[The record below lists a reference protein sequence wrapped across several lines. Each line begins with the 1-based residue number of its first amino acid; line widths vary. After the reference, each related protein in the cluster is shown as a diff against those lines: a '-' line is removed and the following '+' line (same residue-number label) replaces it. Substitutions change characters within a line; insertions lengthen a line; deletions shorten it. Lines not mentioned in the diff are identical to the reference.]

1 MCLHGE
7 MSQRR
12 GIWPSHNLEVDGL
25 LLVATNVAARGLD
38 VEGVSHVI
46 QWDCLIIV
54 KRLSIGAAEL
64 DEPGM
69 KGATCLSFL
78 QKKQPASR
86 AW

>member
-1 MCLHGE
+1 MAQGTVKWFNDSKGFL
-7 MSQRR
+7 M
-12 GIWPSHNLEVDGL
+12 LYK
-25 LLVATNVAARGLD
+25 
-38 VEGVSHVI
+38 
-46 QWDCLIIV
+46 WDCLIIV

-78 QKKQPASR
+78 QKKQRASR